1 MGDTIQGFK
10 DLTIIQKRSIKRLQ
24 DYYTKKIATSYSEYH
39 KVIQQYKF
47 ALVTLH
53 EILKNEGYTTNQQ
66 EILNRM
72 VRVYNYE
79 MYFNRN
85 KFTYSI

>member
-24 DYYTKKIATSYSEYH
+24 DYYTKKIATSYYKE
-39 KVIQQYKF
+39 IQQYKF

-66 EILNRM
+66 ELLNRM

-79 MYFNRN
+79 RYATR
-85 KFTYSI
+85 TYSI